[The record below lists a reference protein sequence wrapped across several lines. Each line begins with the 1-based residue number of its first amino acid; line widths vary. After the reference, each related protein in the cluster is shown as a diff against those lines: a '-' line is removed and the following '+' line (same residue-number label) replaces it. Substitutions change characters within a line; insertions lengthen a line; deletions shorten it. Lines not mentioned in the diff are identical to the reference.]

1 VENDPAIR
9 LYILTH
15 ILAFLDLL
23 NDETETR
30 PITDEII
37 TLLRVIASECGQKKP
52 DPNTGEE

>member
-1 VENDPAIR
+1 MENDPAIR

-15 ILAFLDLL
+15 ILALLDLL
-23 NDETETR
+23 NETETR

-37 TLLRVIASECGQKKP
+37 TVLRVIASDCGKKKP

>member
-1 VENDPAIR
+1 VENDSAIR

-23 NDETETR
+23 NETETR

-37 TLLRVIASECGQKKP
+37 TLLRVIASECGQKP